1 MDVDKDQR
9 LHLTRHEA
17 QEWADRNDTHW
28 PFHLLMDI
36 LPGFDQANGKDEK
49 NLTEMETCCF
59 PVDQRL
65 T

>member
-36 LPGFDQANGKDEK
+36 PPPASTRL
-49 NLTEMETCCF
+49 ME
-59 PVDQRL
+59 RMKEL
-65 T
+65 N